1 MQTLDDFGW
10 PLETVQQ
17 MLFLRTHAYFLHYKG
32 DNELEPSSRAP
43 TKLYP
48 RPIFTSNTTN
58 ESIRFELSELPTQ
71 SHGVCFFGTKCVRAY
86 DPVVMGTLSLSS
98 CYLMEEMSS
107 LLGEILLASL

>member
-48 RPIFTSNTTN
+48 RPIFTSNTTH
-58 ESIRFELSELPTQ
+58 ESIRFELSELPTVPW
-71 SHGVCFFGTKCVRAY
+71 SL
-86 DPVVMGTLSLSS
+86 PVPD
-98 CYLMEEMSS
+98 
-107 LLGEILLASL
+107 LLALYRISADFIFVS